1 MKKTIIYTVTAGFFA
16 LVGCRDDSLNPVPAF
31 EPGVHAYAVF
41 DGFDAAAQAKKLDK
55 DANAKT
61 FGVADQDKAK
71 LDFKIRWVSL
81 DNKLTVSKVDI
92 YLDMIESYND
102 PDGNPKT
109 ASLGNGGLLIKTI
122 SPLAPNRQ
130 WNTFSITPMDI
141 YTLYKDATVKYDK
154 VNAVKVFDN
163 PDRVRTAG
171 KWLLPAGKVKNLN
184 VSADSFVITWRLT
197 TSDGL
202 VFKTWEPSSICAD
215 PTLYSDASANCSLI
229 TGIK

>member
-1 MKKTIIYTVTAGFFA
+1 MKKTIIYTLTAGFFA
-16 LVGCRDDSLNPVPAF
+16 LVGCRDESLNPVPTF
-31 EPGVHAYAVF
+31 EPAVHAYGVF
-41 DGFDAAAQAKKLDK
+41 DGFDATAETKKTNI
-55 DANAKT
+55 ATNAKT
-61 FGVADQDKAK
+61 FGMADQDKAK

-81 DNKLTVSKVDI
+81 DNKLTVTKVDI

-109 ASLGNGGLLIKTI
+109 ASLGNGGLLVKTI
-122 SPLAPNRQ
+122 SPSAANRQ
-130 WNTFSITPMDI
+130 WNTFSITPMEI
-141 YTLYKDATVKYDK
+141 YNLYKDATVKYDK
-154 VNAVKVFDN
+154 VNAVKVFAN
-163 PDRVRTAG
+163 PDRMRTAG
-171 KWLLPAGKVKNLN
+171 KWLQPAGKVKGLN

-229 TGIK
+229 TSVK